1 MTENWR
7 ELAEK
12 LFQHGVPK
20 RRAEVVALIERGR
33 THAEVADELG
43 LSNRSA
49 VGVHVDRYRNQD
61 LPDARWLAENAP
73 EI

>member
-1 MTENWR
+1 MTDNWI
-7 ELAEK
+7 ELAEE
-12 LFQHGVPK
+12 LSEHGVPQ
-20 RRAEVVALIERGR
+20 RRAEVVALVSNGR

-49 VGVHVDRYRNQD
+49 VAVHVDRYRNQD

-73 EI
+73 EV

>member
-1 MTENWR
+1 MTDNWR

-12 LFQHGVPK
+12 LSQHSVPK
-20 RRAEVVALIERGR
+20 RRAEVVALIEQGR

-49 VGVHVDRYRNQD
+49 VAVHVDRYRNQD